1 MFDEF
6 LSKVAALSA
15 AECPFAVA
23 VVVRYQ
29 PPVSGKPGDKAII
42 QPDGSVWG
50 WIGGGC
56 VQPLVIQE
64 AISAI
69 EDGSPRLIRIAPS
82 LSSES
87 EEGVVNYSMTCH
99 GGGALDVY
107 IEPVL
112 PKPQILIL
120 GRSLA
125 AETLSKLG
133 KTIGYRISVVAPGAN
148 RESFPDADLI
158 SGRLDLSEVKI
169 SRETYVVVSTQGEH
183 DEEALE
189 QSLRSNAPYI
199 SFIASEFKARKVF
212 ELLAAKGFDA
222 ASLSRIRAPA
232 GLPIGSS
239 SPGEIAVSILAEI
252 IQVRKS
258 NVAAVV
264 TQQAPDDIAASVMTK
279 DPVCGMTVKKG
290 ATSYVS
296 EYHGKTFY
304 FCCAGC
310 KHAFEMQPEAYA
322 GLEVPE
328 GEEDTER

>member
-6 LSKVAALSA
+6 LSQASALCA
-15 AECPFAVA
+15 EECPFAVA

-29 PPVSGKPGDKAII
+29 SPVSGKPGDKAII
-42 QPDGSVWG
+42 RSDGSVWG

-56 VQPLVIQE
+56 VQPLVIEE
-64 AISAI
+64 AMRAI

-82 LSSES
+82 LSPES

-125 AETLSKLG
+125 AETLAKLG
-133 KTIGYRISVVAPGAN
+133 KTIGYRVSIVAPGAN
-148 RESFPDADLI
+148 RENFPEADLI
-158 SGRLDLSEVKI
+158 SERLDLSEVKI
-169 SRETYVVVSTQGEH
+169 TRETYVVISTQGEH

-189 QSLRSNAPYI
+189 QSLRSNASYI
-199 SFIASEFKARKVF
+199 SFIASELKARKIF
-212 ELLAAKGFDA
+212 DLLAAKGLA
-222 ASLSRIRAPA
+222 PESLSRVRAPA

-252 IQVRKS
+252 IQIRKS
-258 NVAAVV
+258 KLTAVGNRQVPDELSAAVSTRDV
-264 TQQAPDDIAASVMTK
+264 
-279 DPVCGMTVKKG
+279 VCGMTVKKG
-290 ATSYVS
+290 AASCVS
-296 EYHGKTFY
+296 EYRGKTFY

-310 KHAFEMQPEAYA
+310 KQAFEMQPEAYA
-322 GLEVPE
+322 GLETR
-328 GEEDTER
+328 EE

>member
-1 MFDEF
+1 M
-6 LSKVAALSA
+6 
-15 AECPFAVA
+15 
-23 VVVRYQ
+23 
-29 PPVSGKPGDKAII
+29 
-42 QPDGSVWG
+42 
-50 WIGGGC
+50 
-56 VQPLVIQE
+56 
-64 AISAI
+64 
-69 EDGSPRLIRIAPS
+69 
-82 LSSES
+82 
-87 EEGVVNYSMTCH
+87 
-99 GGGALDVY
+99 
-107 IEPVL
+107 
-112 PKPQILIL
+112 
-120 GRSLA
+120 
-125 AETLSKLG
+125 
-133 KTIGYRISVVAPGAN
+133 
-148 RESFPDADLI
+148 
-158 SGRLDLSEVKI
+158 SEVKI
-169 SRETYVVVSTQGEH
+169 TRETYIVVSTQGEH

-212 ELLAAKGFDA
+212 ELLVAKGFDA
-222 ASLSRIRAPA
+222 ASLSRVRAPA

-304 FCCAGC
+304 FCCARC

-322 GLEVPE
+322 RLEVTE

>member
-6 LSKVAALSA
+6 LSKATALRAADR
-15 AECPFAVA
+15 PFAVA

-42 QPDGSVWG
+42 QPDGTVWG

-64 AISAI
+64 AMCAI

-82 LSSES
+82 LNSES

-133 KTIGYRISVVAPGAN
+133 KTIGYQVSVVAPEAN
-148 RESFPDADLI
+148 RENFPDADLI
-158 SGRLDLSEVKI
+158 SNRLDLSEVKI
-169 SRETYVVVSTQGEH
+169 TRETYVVVSTQGEH

-189 QSLRSNAPYI
+189 QSLRSNVPYI

-212 ELLAAKGFDA
+212 DLLAAKGLDPE
-222 ASLSRIRAPA
+222 SVSRVRAPA

-258 NVAAVV
+258 KVAAVG
-264 TQQAPDDIAASVMTK
+264 TQEAPDDFAAAVMTK
-279 DPVCGMTVKKG
+279 DVVCGMTIKKS

-296 EYHGKTFY
+296 EYGGKTFY

-322 GLEVPE
+322 GLEVAE

>member
-6 LSKVAALSA
+6 LSQATALCA

-29 PPVSGKPGDKAII
+29 SPVSGKPGDKAII
-42 QPDGSVWG
+42 QSDGSVWG

-56 VQPLVIQE
+56 VQPLVVEE
-64 AISAI
+64 AIRAI

-82 LSSES
+82 LSPES

-99 GGGALDVY
+99 GGGALEVY

-125 AETLSKLG
+125 AEILSKLG
-133 KTIGYRISVVAPGAN
+133 KTIGYRVSVVAPGAN

-158 SGRLDLSEVKI
+158 SERLDLSEVKI
-169 SRETYVVVSTQGEH
+169 TRETYVVVSTQGEH

-189 QSLRSNAPYI
+189 QSLRTNVSYI
-199 SFIASEFKARKVF
+199 SFIASELKARKVF
-212 ELLAAKGFDA
+212 DLLAAKGLA
-222 ASLSRIRAPA
+222 PESLSRVRAPA

-239 SPGEIAVSILAEI
+239 SPGEIAISILAEI
-252 IQVRKS
+252 IQIRKS
-258 NVAAVV
+258 KVTAVSNR
-264 TQQAPDDIAASVMTK
+264 QLPDDLSAAGTTK
-279 DPVCGMTVKKG
+279 DVVCGMTVKKS
-290 ATSYVS
+290 AAPHVS
-296 EYHGKTFY
+296 EYRGKAFY

-310 KHAFEMQPEAYA
+310 KQAFDMRPEAYA
-322 GLEVPE
+322 GLETA
-328 GEEDTER
+328 EE